1 MTAREGP
8 PPGRARRAGSVL
20 SVLVLVTCQLVAAF
34 WLFVAFWMSPRD
46 GHDREALD
54 GAGLGA
60 LFTMGFAVPAL
71 LLTIVPVKLGW
82 LRRLWFAP
90 PAVMLALAA
99 VRYGYLVHV
108 YDPW

>member
-1 MTAREGP
+1 VREEAR
-8 PPGRARRAGSVL
+8 PGRGRRVGSVL
-20 SVLVLVTCQLVAAF
+20 CTLVLVASELAAAF

-46 GHDREALD
+46 DHDREALD

-90 PAVMLALAA
+90 PAVMVALAA